1 MYMHTHMHVAY
12 SPAASQFARF
22 IASRHVGPNA
32 ERARVR
38 KRVTGCGLGLYA
50 FVTLRWAVTVWL
62 VVWWWTGGTADTG
75 RTVPLIASLTARV
88 VCVIGWVSGFRL
100 APARL
105 FGFLHFV
112 SRAS

>member
-1 MYMHTHMHVAY
+1 MLDQGCDMYMHTHMHVAY

-62 VVWWWTGGTADTG
+62 VVWP
-75 RTVPLIASLTARV
+75 V
-88 VCVIGWVSGFRL
+88 
-100 APARL
+100 L

-112 SRAS
+112 QELAYVECLKKTSF